1 MSKEEYGLYTY
12 WLSIY
17 LILLNLIPFGTV
29 AASSVFRFN
38 LKPEQYRN
46 ILFTSLFII
55 IPVVFMG
62 VLSFFYVKSLIYSS
76 SFLIDFTAAIA
87 ALFYGVSLI
96 LLSIF
101 RVDQKFK
108 VYSILFIS
116 YVSLVSLFQ
125 VVAYLVFESFE
136 SVIYGFTLG
145 MIMSGII
152 SLFMLMRIFKIE
164 LSINAMQSSITTLP
178 KLVRYGFP
186 LVLGSV
192 SMSVMVVGDKI
203 IMKNLITDY
212 DMGIYSSVAVVCS
225 TALFLVNNF
234 ASAWGGYLIKQLS
247 NLEKLESKVIF
258 KRTQVKIIP
267 IFIVLSLLTVN
278 AQVVLY
284 AVLYGFKEDRYLYA
298 LVSISLGYC
307 IYGASK
313 YYIGFMMYYR
323 KNFDILKGTML
334 GICGLL
340 VVSNI
345 GIGDPVIRVSIAVV
359 IAFSLQLL
367 YLALFVN
374 KNIYGE
380 IGNVL

>member
-1 MSKEEYGLYTY
+1 
-12 WLSIY
+12 
-17 LILLNLIPFGTV
+17 
-29 AASSVFRFN
+29 
-38 LKPEQYRN
+38 
-46 ILFTSLFII
+46 
-55 IPVVFMG
+55 
-62 VLSFFYVKSLIYSS
+62 
-76 SFLIDFTAAIA
+76 
-87 ALFYGVSLI
+87 
-96 LLSIF
+96 
-101 RVDQKFK
+101 
-108 VYSILFIS
+108 
-116 YVSLVSLFQ
+116 
-125 VVAYLVFESFE
+125 
-136 SVIYGFTLG
+136 
-145 MIMSGII
+145 
-152 SLFMLMRIFKIE
+152 
-164 LSINAMQSSITTLP
+164 
-178 KLVRYGFP
+178 
-186 LVLGSV
+186 
-192 SMSVMVVGDKI
+192 
-203 IMKNLITDY
+203 
-212 DMGIYSSVAVVCS
+212 MGIYSSVAVVCS

-298 LVSISLGYC
+298 LVNISLGYC

-380 IGNVL
+380 IDNVL